1 MAAVERID
9 AAVRAEQPDL
19 VRGWVEELT
28 DFAQATGRRW
38 AFGTAAYGRASIS
51 AGATADTL
59 FQEALSQHSRAG
71 RPLDQARIQLAYGE
85 WLRRAQ
91 RRVDA
96 RRQLRQALETFQD
109 AHAEALADR
118 ATQELRASGETARK
132 RDPSTQLKLTPMEL
146 TIAQLVSSGL
156 SNKDV
161 AAQIWV
167 SPRTVAFH
175 LRNIFAKAGVTSR
188 GELARLDFV

>member
-1 MAAVERID
+1 MAVHAGEY
-9 AAVRAEQPDL
+9 DL
-19 VRGWVEELT
+19 ARCWVDELA
-28 DFAQATGRRW
+28 DFAEATGRRW
-38 AFGTAAYGRASIS
+38 AFATVAYGRAITTD
-51 AGATADTL
+51 GAAAEPL
-59 FQEALSQHSRAG
+59 FQEALSQYSRAT
-71 RPLDQARIQLAYGE
+71 RPFDEARTQLAYGE

-96 RRQLRQALETFQD
+96 RRHLRHALDTFAD
-109 AHAEALADR
+109 AHAETLADR

-132 RDPSTQLKLTPMEL
+132 RDPSTQVLLTPMEL
-146 TIAQLVSSGL
+146 KIAQLVSSGL

-188 GELARLDFV
+188 GELARLDFR